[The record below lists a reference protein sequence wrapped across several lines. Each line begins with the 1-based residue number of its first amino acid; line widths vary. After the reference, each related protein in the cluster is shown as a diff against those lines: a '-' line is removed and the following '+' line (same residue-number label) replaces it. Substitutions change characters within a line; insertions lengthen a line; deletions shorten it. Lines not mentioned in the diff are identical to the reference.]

1 VVTAVEIVTDQETL
15 EEVEINYN
23 PSIYIKKD
31 DSLNHPFFI
40 DKISIIMIET
50 CKNFKLKCMKINY
63 YMKFNT
69 LFLR

>member
-1 VVTAVEIVTDQETL
+1 M
-15 EEVEINYN
+15 
-23 PSIYIKKD
+23 
-31 DSLNHPFFI
+31 NHPFFI
-40 DKISIIMIET
+40 DKVIIMIET